1 MEYMPARQRIRSLGR
16 QEMAHNT
23 LEGGRVACF
32 TEVLLLCTL
41 GSYAPGLKNNNNNND
56 TKEIAKGRK
65 NNALNTSFERSEQPA
80 VGAAPEANT
89 AMWFYA
95 RWLRKVVLRFKSS
108 EVTFTSRR
116 QGIFYLPT

>member
-1 MEYMPARQRIRSLGR
+1 
-16 QEMAHNT
+16 MAHNI
-23 LEGGRVACF
+23 LEGGRVAYF

-41 GSYAPGLKNNNNNND
+41 GSYALGLKNNNK

-65 NNALNTSFERSEQPA
+65 KNALNTSFERSEQPA